1 MVAVKRR
8 PTRSRVDN
16 ERLGGGFLRHLRFY
30 LEKWSVSTLTG
41 THPVSPESDSKEYM
55 AMKRLLKD
63 GSSGLFFDGN
73 GGWTAE
79 DSKAH
84 HFKDASSAIRAF
96 QKLKMANI
104 LLILKF
110 EDSRFDVATPLG
122 NPELPPSVKHI
133 KPQTIIMGT
142 VLPVAMEAI
151 KAASCRM

>member
-1 MVAVKRR
+1 M
-8 PTRSRVDN
+8 
-16 ERLGGGFLRHLRFY
+16 
-30 LEKWSVSTLTG
+30 
-41 THPVSPESDSKEYM
+41 SPERESKEYM

-63 GSSGLFFDGN
+63 GSSGLFYDGN

-110 EDSRFDVATPLG
+110 EDARFDVATPLG

-133 KPQTIIMGT
+133 KPQIIIMGT